1 MTPPMMA
8 LVEDDD
14 KEEEEDGAAAGC
26 VLLVV
31 GEVVAKRFVGVA
43 GSESWSPKMDSRR
56 VSVQPPWGA
65 VSVASPGEL
74 EEDQHIFA
82 SIRGPDI
89 CISPTS

>member
-1 MTPPMMA
+1 MA

-14 KEEEEDGAAAGC
+14 EEEGEDGTAADC

-31 GEVVAKRFVGVA
+31 GEVVAKRLVGAA
-43 GSESWSPKMDSRR
+43 GSESWALKTDFRR

-65 VSVASPGEL
+65 VSVAPPEGL
-74 EEDQHIFA
+74 EEGQHIFA